1 MDIVK
6 KSREYAEGKALEA
19 ISSVIAQ
26 AYADGYKDGLQH
38 LENEKQESLKTGVT
52 YVDLGLTSGTLWSSQ
67 YLKDIYYLEL
77 PYIEAAKLSI
87 PTVAQYEELCREC
100 EIVPQY
106 GIRLD
111 KLSGFKF
118 IGKTGKSIYIDRY
131 NVSPTLNV
139 RESYYFWLKDDVEG
153 SEKDCACLWE
163 KDELGSPNK
172 HKIFMGLKSPVMLV
186 K

>member
-1 MDIVK
+1 M
-6 KSREYAEGKALEA
+6 
-19 ISSVIAQ
+19 
-26 AYADGYKDGLQH
+26 
-38 LENEKQESLKTGVT
+38 
-52 YVDLGLTSGTLWSSQ
+52 DLGLTSGTLWSSH
-67 YLKDIYYLEL
+67 YLKDKYNFEL

-100 EIVPQY
+100 VIVPQY
-106 GIRLD
+106 GISVD
-111 KLSGFKF
+111 EFSGFKF
-118 IGKTGKSIYIDRY
+118 IGKTGKSICIDRY

-153 SEKDCACLWE
+153 SEKDCACLWG
-163 KDELGSPNK
+163 KDELGYPNK